1 MLGSR
6 SRERSVCPSIFTGD
20 RGEQRTEKDKDQKRA
35 NLTLI
40 GRSCNGYTPQEHD
53 ENRGKRPPGRR
64 STTSISHSM
73 PTNRGVFELTIL
85 GCSGGPISGK
95 TCSFMLKPAD
105 VDYAA
110 IVSQDGAAEGA
121 LLVIDAGTGLTS
133 LVDILQSSSTYME
146 SCFLL
151 ELYPQNWVGP
161 SPSESKPTSIK
172 DIIATYVNTQNLAI
186 TAPLRTLQTAST
198 KSNLQLAD
206 DVLNS
211 IGAYLITHPHL
222 DHVASLVINS
232 PAFSSP
238 KAVYGLPDTLASI
251 KDNLFNGL
259 VWPDLVSMGIV
270 ALHPLAESVQVS
282 CVSKRYNI
290 TPFKVSHGISATGSR
305 YISTAF
311 LITDT
316 KHDSSILLFGDV
328 ESDGVANCN
337 YNRAIWTRVAPLITA
352 NKLNTLVIECSTVDK
367 PPPLFGHMT
376 PSNLIHELSTL
387 RKLCVDHR
395 YPDLAAQNLRHDHK
409 TYIGSRYQPLAGFNV
424 IVVHVKET
432 LEDVNPR
439 CLILQRL
446 NTLNTSFN
454 LKVNF
459 TMALSGLSFVL

>member
-1 MLGSR
+1 
-6 SRERSVCPSIFTGD
+6 
-20 RGEQRTEKDKDQKRA
+20 
-35 NLTLI
+35 
-40 GRSCNGYTPQEHD
+40 
-53 ENRGKRPPGRR
+53 
-64 STTSISHSM
+64 M

-95 TCSFMLKPAD
+95 TCSFMLKPTD

-133 LVDILQSSSTYME
+133 LVDILQNSSSYME

-151 ELYPQNWVGP
+151 ELYPQNQ
-161 SPSESKPTSIK
+161 
-172 DIIATYVNTQNLAI
+172 DLIATYVNTQNLAI
-186 TAPLRTLQTAST
+186 TAPLRALRTAAAGTRS
-198 KSNLQLAD
+198 SLQLAD

-211 IGAYLITHPHL
+211 IDAYLITHPHL

-238 KAVYGLPDTLASI
+238 KAVYGLPDTVASI
-251 KDNLFNGL
+251 KDNLFNGR
-259 VWPDLVSMGIV
+259 VWPDLVSMGII
-270 ALHPLAESVQVS
+270 ALHQLADSVRVTDIS
-282 CVSKRYNI
+282 RRYSI
-290 TPFKVSHGISATGSR
+290 TPFKVSHGITASGSR

-328 ESDGVANCN
+328 ESDVVANCN
-337 YNRAIWTRVAPLITA
+337 YNKVIWTHAAPLITA
-352 NKLNTLVIECSTVDK
+352 NKLNTIVIECSTVDK

-376 PSNLIHELSTL
+376 PFNLIYELSTL
-387 RKLCVDHR
+387 RKLCVDLR
-395 YPDLAAQNLRHDHK
+395 YPD

-424 IVVHVKET
+424 IIIHVKET
-432 LEDVNPR
+432 LDDVNPR

-446 NTLNTSFN
+446 NTLNTNFN
-454 LKVNF
+454 LKINF

>member
-1 MLGSR
+1 
-6 SRERSVCPSIFTGD
+6 
-20 RGEQRTEKDKDQKRA
+20 
-35 NLTLI
+35 
-40 GRSCNGYTPQEHD
+40 
-53 ENRGKRPPGRR
+53 
-64 STTSISHSM
+64 M

-95 TCSFMLKPAD
+95 TCSFMLKPTD

-133 LVDILQSSSTYME
+133 LVDILQNSSSYME

-151 ELYPQNWVGP
+151 ELYPQNQVTSAAKPATG
-161 SPSESKPTSIK
+161 SGSESGATSIK
-172 DIIATYVNTQNLAI
+172 DLIATYVNTQNLAI
-186 TAPLRTLQTAST
+186 TAPLRALRTAAAGTRS
-198 KSNLQLAD
+198 SLQLAD

-211 IGAYLITHPHL
+211 IDAYLITHPHL

-238 KAVYGLPDTLASI
+238 KAVYGLPDTVASI
-251 KDNLFNGL
+251 KDNLFNGR
-259 VWPDLVSMGIV
+259 VWPDLVSMGII
-270 ALHPLAESVQVS
+270 ALHQLADSVRVTDIS
-282 CVSKRYNI
+282 RRYSI
-290 TPFKVSHGISATGSR
+290 TPFKVSHGITASGSR

-328 ESDGVANCN
+328 ESDVVANCN
-337 YNRAIWTRVAPLITA
+337 YNKVIWTHAAPLITA
-352 NKLNTLVIECSTVDK
+352 NKLNTIVIECSTVDK

-376 PSNLIHELSTL
+376 PFNLIYELSTL
-387 RKLCVDHR
+387 RKLCVDLR
-395 YPDLAAQNLRHDHK
+395 YPDVAAQDLQHDHE

-424 IVVHVKET
+424 IIIHVKET
-432 LEDVNPR
+432 LDDVNPR

-446 NTLNTSFN
+446 NTLNTNFN
-454 LKVNF
+454 LKINF